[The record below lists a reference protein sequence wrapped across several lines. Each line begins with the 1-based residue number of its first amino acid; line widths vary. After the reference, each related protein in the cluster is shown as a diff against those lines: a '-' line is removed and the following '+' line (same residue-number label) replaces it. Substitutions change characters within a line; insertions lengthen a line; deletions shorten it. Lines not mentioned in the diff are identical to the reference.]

1 MAVIEECL
9 DRKLEPFEEPCD
21 GEGCAAS
28 SSHGPSKSSAGKKS
42 GSSKRQTT
50 GKRRGH
56 QRDDDDDEGNG
67 SDDDSGGR
75 RNGNNKR
82 SMTVPEKGK
91 LYACP
96 YFKYDPV
103 HFGQT
108 RTCSGPGWQELHR
121 LK

>member
-28 SSHGPSKSSAGKKS
+28 SSHGLSKSSACKKG
-42 GSSKRQTT
+42 GSSKRQTI
-50 GKRRGH
+50 GKRREY
-56 QRDDDDDEGNG
+56 QRDDDEGNE
-67 SDDDSGGR
+67 SDNDNGGR
-75 RNGNNKR
+75 RNDNNKR
-82 SMTVPEKGK
+82 SKTTPEKDK

-96 YFKYDPV
+96 YLKYAPDV
-103 HFGQT
+103 FGKR
-108 RTCSGPGWQELHR
+108 RTCSGPGWHELHR